1 MSNDFRTSGQQVAE
15 ITNVPVATA
24 RANTAR
30 VYKLAEKELA
40 DLPIEQSNTVFGML
54 QASQQM
60 RNQVMQGAMQ
70 DHQAAAEYQR
80 KMDAE
85 AVQAKLEQ
93 EQAEIAKANVPRL
106 VQVGQGGHQ

>member
-1 MSNDFRTSGQQVAE
+1 MSNDFRTPGQQVAE

-70 DHQAAAEYQR
+70 DHQAAAE
-80 KMDAE
+80 
-85 AVQAKLEQ
+85 
-93 EQAEIAKANVPRL
+93 
-106 VQVGQGGHQ
+106 